1 VAVVYLDPEDEIT
14 GAVARLRALPGGN
27 VVLVLPPGSR
37 IATSRINFRLLGREA
52 RQRDLRLATV
62 SDEPAARAIST
73 AAGVPAF
80 DSVDAA
86 EAALGQEEAAIAS
99 DMPATALVPVVLA
112 TPAPAAEL
120 GSVPTP
126 TSTPTPTPTSTP
138 TPTPTLTPDK
148 SMEQT
153 AEYVRPPRAGGRLAV
168 EPPLYD
174 VGDIAEIGDEGM
186 RRHRR
191 RSPYVAPLIAV
202 VLLVALV
209 GIAGYAAYLFVPT
222 ATVTLRPKLIDVG
235 PLSMTVT
242 ADPRV
247 AVLDAA
253 AGLVPATEIS
263 VPVEAS
269 DTFPA
274 TGTVVNLT
282 AASGKVRFSSQNT
295 FVEVPV
301 PTGTVVSTA
310 SGVEFETTEP
320 VTVPRANFGTQ
331 TPGTATAAVVARQR
345 GPKGNVPAG
354 AIKRLSQALKD
365 LLVSVRN
372 PQATTGGSRTEE
384 KVVTQDDYDAAL
396 AGLTAQLEPL
406 LAAALADPATTPH
419 GLTLYPAT
427 AQLGPAEPDQQ
438 ASALVDTHAESFV
451 LKLSAS
457 GSALAVNEDLID
469 QVAQSRLQQ
478 QVPAGTTLLTATINA
493 RHALGEV
500 LGNTISFQA
509 SGVAQSWRPPDAEML
524 IGQIS
529 GKSVSAA
536 RTIMETYGSVEIS
549 IWPDFIDRLP
559 DQNRIRLTIVA
570 PQGSP

>member
-1 VAVVYLDPEDEIT
+1 VAVVYLEPEDEIT
-14 GAVARLRALPGGN
+14 GAVARLRSLPAGI

-62 SDEPAARAIST
+62 SDEPAVRAIST
-73 AAGVPAF
+73 AAGVPAY

-86 EAALGQEEAAIAS
+86 ETALGEVEVAPEPGG
-99 DMPATALVPVVLA
+99 PATELVPVVLTA
-112 TPAPAAEL
+112 PGPAVQPASVSAPGPTPA
-120 GSVPTP
+120 
-126 TSTPTPTPTSTP
+126 
-138 TPTPTLTPDK
+138 PTPTLVPDE
-148 SMEQT
+148 SMDQT
-153 AEYVRPPRAGGRLAV
+153 AEYARPPRAGGRLAV

-174 VGDIAEIGDEGM
+174 VGDIAEIGEDGL
-186 RRHRR
+186 RRRRR
-191 RSPYVAPLIAV
+191 RSPYLAPVVAI

-209 GIAGYAAYLFVPT
+209 AIGGYAAYLFVPT
-222 ATVTLRPKLIDVG
+222 ATVTLQPKLIDVG

-253 AGLVPATEIS
+253 AGLVPAVELT
-263 VPVEAS
+263 VPLEAS
-269 DTFPA
+269 DTFA
-274 TGTVVNLT
+274 ANGTVVNLT

-310 SGVEFETTEP
+310 SGVEFETTEL
-320 VTVPRANFGTQ
+320 VTVPRANFSTQ
-331 TPGTATAAVVARQR
+331 TPGTATVAVVARQP

-354 AIKRLSQALKD
+354 AIKRLPQALKD

-372 PQATTGGSRTEE
+372 LQATTGGSRTELS
-384 KVVTQDDYDAAL
+384 VITQDDYDAAL
-396 AGLTAQLEPL
+396 ESLTAQLEPL
-406 LAAALADPATTPH
+406 LSAALADPATTPH

-451 LKLSAS
+451 LTLSAT
-457 GSALAVNEDLID
+457 ATVLAVNEELID
-469 QVAQSRLQQ
+469 QVAETRLQQ
-478 QVPAGTTLLTATINA
+478 QVPAGTTLLAATIKA
-493 RHALGEV
+493 RHALGVV

-509 SGVAQSWRPPDAEML
+509 SGVAQSWRPPDAEAL
-524 IGQIS
+524 LGQIS

-559 DQNRIRLTIVA
+559 DQNRIRLTIIP
-570 PQGSP
+570 PQENP

>member
-1 VAVVYLDPEDEIT
+1 VAVVYLEPEDEIT
-14 GAVARLRALPGGN
+14 GAVARLRALPAGN

-52 RQRDLRLATV
+52 RQRNLRLATV
-62 SDEPAARAIST
+62 SDEPAVRAISI
-73 AAGVPAF
+73 AAAVPAY

-86 EAALGQEEAAIAS
+86 ETALGTVEAAPEP
-99 DMPATALVPVVLA
+99 DTPGTAVVPVVLTA
-112 TPAPAAEL
+112 PQPAVERSTVPPLTVTPSPSPA
-120 GSVPTP
+120 VM
-126 TSTPTPTPTSTP
+126 
-138 TPTPTLTPDK
+138 PDQ

-168 EPPLYD
+168 EPPLYN
-174 VGDIAEIGDEGM
+174 VADISEIGDDGLG
-186 RRHRR
+186 RRRR
-191 RSPYVAPLIAV
+191 RSPYLAPIVAV

-209 GIAGYAAYLFVPT
+209 AIGGYAAYLFVPT
-222 ATVTLRPKLIDVG
+222 ATVTLQPKLIAVG

-253 AGLVPATEIS
+253 GGLVPATQLA
-263 VPVEAS
+263 VPLEAS
-269 DTFPA
+269 DTFA
-274 TGTVVNLT
+274 ASGTVVNLT
-282 AASGKVRFSSQNT
+282 TASGKVRFSSQNT

-310 SGVEFETTEP
+310 SGIEFETTEP
-320 VTVPRANFGTQ
+320 VTVPRADFGTQ
-331 TPGTATAAVVARQR
+331 TPGTATADIVARQR

-354 AIKRLSQALKD
+354 AIKRLPQSLKD
-365 LLVSVRN
+365 LLISVRN
-372 PQATTGGSRTEE
+372 QQATTGGSRSEE
-384 KVVTQDDYDAAL
+384 SVITQDDYDAAL
-396 AGLTAQLEPL
+396 EALTAQLEPL

-438 ASALVDTHAESFV
+438 ASALVDTHADSFV
-451 LKLSAS
+451 LTLGAM
-457 GSALAVNEDLID
+457 GTVLAVNEELID
-469 QVAQSRLQQ
+469 QVAQTRLQQ
-478 QVPAGTTLLTATINA
+478 QVPAGTTLLTATIKA
-493 RHALGEV
+493 RHAPGEV

-509 SGVAQSWRPPDAEML
+509 SGVAQSWRPPDEEAL

-536 RTIMETYGSVEIS
+536 RAIMETYGSVEIS
-549 IWPDFIDRLP
+549 IWPEFIDRLP
-559 DQNRIRLTIVA
+559 DPNRIRLTIVP
-570 PQGSP
+570 PQENP

>member
-1 VAVVYLDPEDEIT
+1 MAVVYLDPEDEIT

-52 RQRDLRLATV
+52 RRRDLRLATV
-62 SDEPAARAIST
+62 SAEPAVRAISV
-73 AAGVPAF
+73 AAGVPAY

-86 EAALGQEEAAIAS
+86 ETGLGQEEAAIAS
-99 DMPATALVPVVLA
+99 DMPATAVVPVMLA
-112 TPAPAAEL
+112 TPEPAAEL

-126 TSTPTPTPTSTP
+126 TSTPTSTP

-222 ATVTLRPKLIDVG
+222 ATVTLRPKLLEVG

-310 SGVEFETTEP
+310 SGIEFETTEP
-320 VTVPRANFGTQ
+320 VTVPRANFT
-331 TPGTATAAVVARQR
+331 THTKGTATAGVVARQR
-345 GPKGNVPAG
+345 GPKGNVDAG
-354 AIKRLSQALKD
+354 KIKRLPQALKD
-365 LLVSVRN
+365 LLVSVDN
-372 PQATTGGSRTEE
+372 PQATTGGSRTEAS
-384 KVVTQDDYDAAL
+384 VVTQDDYDAAL
-396 AGLTAQLEPL
+396 EGLTAQLEPL

-427 AQLGPAEPDQQ
+427 AQLGPAEPDQP

-451 LKLSAS
+451 VKLSAS
-457 GSALAVNEDLID
+457 GSVLAVNEDLID

-478 QVPAGTTLLTATINA
+478 QVSAGTTLLTATINA
-493 RHALGEV
+493 RHAPGEV

-559 DQNRIRLTIVA
+559 DQNRIRLVIIP
-570 PQGSP
+570 PQESP